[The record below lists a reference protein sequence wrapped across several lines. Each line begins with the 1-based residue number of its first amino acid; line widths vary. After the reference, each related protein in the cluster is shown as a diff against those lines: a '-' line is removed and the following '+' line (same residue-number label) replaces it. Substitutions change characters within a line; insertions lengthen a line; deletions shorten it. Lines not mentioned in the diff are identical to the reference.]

1 MIYGAEMYSLSV
13 NFLIKFFALLT
24 LDVNRHSNRLLASC
38 DQATIEIPGH
48 RF

>member
-24 LDVNRHSNRLLASC
+24 LDVRHSNRLLASC